1 MDDGAAIERRD
12 ACSMNEIARA
22 ARNIHFHFVD
32 RTRREGNVAGYVQRT
47 NGTAGSDSGVRCKDR
62 RAHSA
67 CALQTRTRDDVHRAA
82 ERSEEPTS
90 ELQSLMRISS
100 AVFCLKKKKKE
111 YNNKETKIKTS

>member
-12 ACSMNEIARA
+12 AGSMYEIARA
-22 ARNIHFHFVD
+22 ARNIHFHFID

-67 CALQTRTRDDVHRAA
+67 CALQTRTR
-82 ERSEEPTS
+82 RSEEHKS
-90 ELQSLMRISS
+90 ELQSLMRTSY
-100 AVFCLKKKKKE
+100 ADFCLKKQ
-111 YNNKETKIKTS
+111 NNHYPYQYHMITTFVLCIT